1 MVRIF
6 ILSMVLMLLLGSPSW
21 SKQNFSTEEPETTI
35 IDSIPFSERLIAGLI
50 EHKSINEASGITASL
65 SFPGHLWTHND
76 SGDEAK
82 LFLMDDN
89 GKHIS
94 EISINN
100 ATNRDWE
107 DIASGVD
114 PYTHKPYVMIADI
127 GDNDAKFKFV
137 TLYQV
142 FEPDEIP
149 MRDTILSVSKKW
161 TIKYPDEQRDAETL
175 MIDPVTH
182 DLFILSKRDPEIFIY
197 RVSFPYPI
205 IDTII
210 AEKTATLPFTQIVA
224 GDISQDGKEILI
236 KNYESVYYF
245 KRNQN
250 ETITDA
256 LQKCQLHYPT
266 FVNLREKRFVFRKMV
281 NPILR

>member
-1 MVRIF
+1 
-6 ILSMVLMLLLGSPSW
+6 
-21 SKQNFSTEEPETTI
+21 
-35 IDSIPFSERLIAGLI
+35 
-50 EHKSINEASGITASL
+50 
-65 SFPGHLWTHND
+65 
-76 SGDEAK
+76 
-82 LFLMDDN
+82 
-89 GKHIS
+89 
-94 EISINN
+94 
-100 ATNRDWE
+100 
-107 DIASGVD
+107 
-114 PYTHKPYVMIADI
+114 MIADI

-256 LQKCQLHYPT
+256 LQKMSVTLPYI
-266 FVNLREKRFVFRKMV
+266 REPQGEAICFSKDGKSYFTLSEKSVIGVSPVLYRYKRK
-281 NPILR
+281 